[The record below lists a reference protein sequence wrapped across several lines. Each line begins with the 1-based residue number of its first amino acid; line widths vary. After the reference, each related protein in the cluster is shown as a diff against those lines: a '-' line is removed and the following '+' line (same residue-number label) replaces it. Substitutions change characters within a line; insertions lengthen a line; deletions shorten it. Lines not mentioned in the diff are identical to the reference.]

1 MSISETRGRV
11 GAWIYFWVYVVILYI
26 PILLLAIFSFHDSAV
41 LGLPWKGFSLRW
53 YQAIPRSPE
62 LVASLKVS
70 MVVALASSLATVVLG
85 FALGVAIA
93 RFRFPGRSLVTAV
106 AIAPMVIPYLAL
118 AVALL
123 MTFLA
128 IGLRPSMGTVILGH
142 IVLALPYVLL
152 LIAARAVGL
161 GTELEEAAMDLGGNW
176 GTVLWRVYVP
186 SLRPALLAAFASSF
200 VLSLDEFYLAFFLAG
215 PSQTL
220 PVYFFSGLRR
230 PELLPPTIA
239 LVTIVTAA
247 TLTVLASVHVLT
259 LRRGP
264 EQAVK

>member
-1 MSISETRGRV
+1 M
-11 GAWIYFWVYVVILYI
+11 
-26 PILLLAIFSFHDSAV
+26 
-41 LGLPWKGFSLRW
+41 
-53 YQAIPRSPE
+53 
-62 LVASLKVS
+62 
-70 MVVALASSLATVVLG
+70 MVALASSLATVVLG

-93 RFRFPGRSLVTAV
+93 RFRFPGRSLLTAV

-128 IGLRPSMGTVILGH
+128 IGLRPSMATVILGH
-142 IVLALPYVLL
+142 IVLAIPYVLL

-161 GTELEEAAMDLGGNW
+161 GTELEEAAMDLGGSW
-176 GTVLWRVYVP
+176 RTVLWRVYVP

-239 LVTIVTAA
+239 LVTVVTAV

-259 LRRGP
+259 LRRGT
-264 EQAVK
+264 